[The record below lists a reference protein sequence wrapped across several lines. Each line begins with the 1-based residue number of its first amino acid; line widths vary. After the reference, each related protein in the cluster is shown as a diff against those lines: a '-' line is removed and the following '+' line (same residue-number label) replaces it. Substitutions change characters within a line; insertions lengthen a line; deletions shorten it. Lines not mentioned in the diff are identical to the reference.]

1 MDSVAVRFLRRRD
14 LQELVDLGMIDPSG
28 IPAKYGSFKVLNESS
43 VYTNEP
49 ELQDSMAHNIKSL
62 GDGTFNFSK
71 LHDKW
76 INELGRGKAS
86 FGEIVLSPSSGLNTV
101 LVSSRCESL
110 SKLDMYH
117 DVKILFGN
125 TFSWM
130 IKDREKFKYKVRNK
144 ILWQGEVEFGTAE
157 DQIDQFVEYVRGKT
171 GVDMTKHFMD
181 RTAPVSGGDA
191 RFLIQKPIVTADLKN
206 IKIHCTCPF
215 YRYYLAYANVFHRVD
230 LVGKVPI
237 VFNGK
242 RVPSKQSYTRN
253 KENRI
258 GECKHIYYLIAKLSE
273 LGIVDEYEYGL
284 DGSELRKLFEEFN
297 LQRMVEY
304 AKKQIPP
311 EVTAQYVGDKELSPV
326 SAQSV
331 VRDESGFISV
341 AADFKSADAVSAAK
355 AIDKTGSGVTATK
368 ADSVSREVS
377 AEETDEPVKLKKPPH
392 KKKRGKNKVTVSA
405 EGETGEQTVTADA
418 VDELTDEVSI
428 EDGGVEPKI
437 PEVPTEEPKPKS
449 KRKRKVKEEPSEEP
463 EENKT
468 DVSNVEV
475 EKVSPEEDSEA
486 GEFRED
492 PKKIEYNLNLKSPPL
507 EIDSRFGAT
516 GTLIV
521 DGKPF
526 VFPVLNR
533 VIGSGSPLQYDKKS
547 ELEAFHRSIFNVLT
561 RRNTKYMN
569 ANDIN
574 ASVNFIKE
582 YLSGEDVTPEQKRIA
597 SLSTPEMVIF
607 VAMNLTKDKIDF
619 LVKNTANHVEGEFA
633 DLANQVSDLLASG
646 YVYRPVWD
654 YKPVNVPVTGQ
665 RQTVQT
671 PQQPTPQVP
680 PQPKAVP
687 QQPTTEQPQ
696 QEPQPVDNN
705 EQEET
710 EGLQESLLW

>member
-1 MDSVAVRFLRRRD
+1 MDSVDVRFLRRRD
-14 LQELVDLGMIDPSG
+14 LQELVDLGMIDPSD
-28 IPAKYGSFKVLNESS
+28 IPAKYGSFKVLNESA

-49 ELQDSMAHNIKSL
+49 ELQDSMVHNIKSL

-110 SKLDMYH
+110 STLGKYH

-130 IKDREKFKYKVRNK
+130 IKDREKFKYKVKNK

-157 DQIDQFVEYVRGKT
+157 DQIDQFVGYVRGKT

-284 DGSELRKLFEEFN
+284 GGAELRKLFEEFN

-304 AKKQIPP
+304 AKEQIPP
-311 EVTAQYVGDKELSPV
+311 EVTAQYVGDKELSSV

-331 VRDESGFISV
+331 VRDESGFISA

-368 ADSVSREVS
+368 AGSVHKEVS
-377 AEETDEPVKLKKPPH
+377 AEKTDEPVKLKSPPR
-392 KKKRGKNKVTVSA
+392 KKQTPKSDVSVSA
-405 EGETGEQTVTADA
+405 AEETGKQDVSAAA
-418 VDELTDEVSI
+418 VDNLPNEISV

-449 KRKRKVKEEPSEEP
+449 KRKRKVKEEPSKEP

-475 EKVSPEEDSEA
+475 EKVPPEEDSEA
-486 GEFRED
+486 GEFREE
-492 PKKIEYNLNLKSPPL
+492 PEKLKYTLNLKSHPL
-507 EIDSRFGAT
+507 EIDSNFGAT
-516 GTLIV
+516 STLIV
-521 DGKPF
+521 GGKPF
-526 VFPVLNR
+526 VFPQLNSVL
-533 VIGSGSPLQYDKKS
+533 GATSSLKEQQKS
-547 ELEAFHRSIFNVLT
+547 ELRQLRDSIIGALSRDMNKSAVSIRYDLNVPEAS
-561 RRNTKYMN
+561 
-569 ANDIN
+569 
-574 ASVNFIKE
+574 KE
-582 YLSGEDVTPEQKRIA
+582 HHRIA
-597 SLSTPEMVIF
+597 SLSTPDLVMF
-607 VAMNLTKDKIDF
+607 VAMNLTSDKIDL
-619 LVKNTANHVEGEFA
+619 LVRDTAEFISDEFA
-633 DLANQVSDLLASG
+633 KLANMVSDLILSG
-646 YVYRPVWD
+646 NIHIPSFGQNPSSISISAPVQ
-654 YKPVNVPVTGQ
+654 NVPVRNKQVT
-665 RQTVQT
+665 RVR
-671 PQQPTPQVP
+671 PTPQVP

-687 QQPTTEQPQ
+687 EQPTTEQPQ